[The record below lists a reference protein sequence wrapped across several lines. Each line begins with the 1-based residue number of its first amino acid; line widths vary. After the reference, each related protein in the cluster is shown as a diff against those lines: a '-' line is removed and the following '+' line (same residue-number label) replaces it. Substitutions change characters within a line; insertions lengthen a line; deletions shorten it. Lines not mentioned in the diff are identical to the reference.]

1 MLAEKSARAG
11 GSPADTVYTA
21 GLPHNLGSLALMAAY
36 PDEYRRM
43 PDVSSEFNFELLRA
57 ERSI

>member
-1 MLAEKSARAG
+1 
-11 GSPADTVYTA
+11 
-21 GLPHNLGSLALMAAY
+21 MAAY